1 MPSAKSFPFEKARRV
16 TARETEAARKAIEK
30 KLGAKRPRR
39 GRPPK
44 GTAKYQPVSIRLN
57 PKVLIWAKQEAKRR
71 GVGYQT
77 VINETLLKAS
87 A

>member
-1 MPSAKSFPFEKARRV
+1 MPKAKSFPFEKARRV
-16 TARETEAARKAIEK
+16 TTRETEAARKAIEH
-30 KLGAKRPRR
+30 KLGTERPRR

-44 GTAKYQPVSIRLN
+44 GLAKYQAVSIRLS
-57 PKVLIWAKQEAKRR
+57 PKALTWAKKEAKRR

>member
-1 MPSAKSFPFEKARRV
+1 MPKAKSFPFEKARRV
-16 TARETEAARKAIEK
+16 TARETEAARTAIEK
-30 KLGAKRPRR
+30 KLGTRRPRR

-44 GTAKYQPVSIRLN
+44 GTAKYQPVSIRLS
-57 PKVLIWAKQEAKRR
+57 PKALAWAKKEAKRR
-71 GVGYQT
+71 RVGYQT

>member
-1 MPSAKSFPFEKARRV
+1 MPRAKSFLFEKARRV

-44 GTAKYQPVSIRLN
+44 GPAKYRAVSIRLS
-57 PKVLIWAKQEAKRR
+57 PKALTWAKKEAKRR
-71 GVGYQT
+71 GIGYQT
-77 VINETLLKAS
+77 VINETLLEAS

>member
-1 MPSAKSFPFEKARRV
+1 MPKAKSFPFEKARRV

-30 KLGAKRPRR
+30 KLGTERPRR

-44 GTAKYQPVSIRLN
+44 GAEKYQAVSIRLS
-57 PKVLIWAKQEAKRR
+57 PKALAWAKKEAKRR